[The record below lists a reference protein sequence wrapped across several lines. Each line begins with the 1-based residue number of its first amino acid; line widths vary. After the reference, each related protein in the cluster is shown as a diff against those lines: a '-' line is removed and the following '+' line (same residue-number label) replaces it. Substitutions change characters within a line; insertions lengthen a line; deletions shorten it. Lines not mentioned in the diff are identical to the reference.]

1 MRGFP
6 KVLNSRQ
13 DYENIIS
20 DFGYTAKVK
29 RAYQGLLNTAEKY
42 KFDKELAAES
52 DRTGTEPEYKV
63 MNEQNEDGS
72 EKIVQFKLVD
82 NPNGKIFRLDF
93 TIDEVEEVIE
103 QC

>member
-13 DYENIIS
+13 DYENVIN

-29 RAYQGLLNTAEKY
+29 RAYQGLLNTAQKY
-42 KFDKELAAES
+42 EFDKELAAES
-52 DRTGTEPEYKV
+52 DRTGPEPDYKV
-63 MNEQNEDGS
+63 MTQEEEGT
-72 EKIVQFKLVD
+72 ETIVQYKLVD
-82 NPNGKIFRLDF
+82 NPNGKIFKLGF
-93 TIDEVEEVIE
+93 TIDEVQEVID

>member
-13 DYENIIS
+13 DYENVVS
-20 DFGYTAKVK
+20 DFGYTEKVE
-29 RAYQGLLNTAEKY
+29 RAYQGLLNTAKKY
-42 KFDKELAAES
+42 EFDKELAAES
-52 DRTGTEPEYKV
+52 DRTGPEPEYKV
-63 MNEQNEDGS
+63 MTQEEEGT

-82 NPNGKIFRLDF
+82 NPNGKIFRLGF
-93 TIDEVEEVIE
+93 TVNEVQEVID

>member
-13 DYENIIS
+13 DYENMIN
-20 DFGYTAKVK
+20 DFGYTVKVK
-29 RAYQGLLNTAEKY
+29 RAYQGLLNTAQKY
-42 KFDKELAAES
+42 EFDKELAAETE
-52 DRTGTEPEYKV
+52 RTGPEPEYKV
-63 MNEQNEDGS
+63 MTQEEEGT

-82 NPNGKIFRLDF
+82 NPNGKIFRLGF
-93 TIDEVEEVIE
+93 TIDEVQEVID

>member
-13 DYENIIS
+13 DYKNVVN
-20 DFGYTAKVK
+20 DFGYTAKIK
-29 RAYQGLLNTAEKY
+29 RAYEGLLNTAEKY

-52 DRTGTEPEYKV
+52 DRTGPAPEYKV
-63 MNEQNEDGS
+63 MTQEEEGT
-72 EKIVQFKLVD
+72 ETIVQYKLVD
-82 NPNGKIFRLDF
+82 NPNGKIFKLGF
-93 TIDEVEEVIE
+93 TIDEVQEVVN

>member
-13 DYENIIS
+13 DYENIVS
-20 DFGYTAKVK
+20 DFGYTEKVK

-52 DRTGTEPEYKV
+52 ERTGPVPEYKV
-63 MNEQNEDGS
+63 MTQEEEGT

-82 NPNGKIFRLDF
+82 NPNGKIFRLGF
-93 TIDEVEEVIE
+93 TIEEVQEVIDL
-103 QC
+103 C

>member
-13 DYENIIS
+13 DYENVVN

-29 RAYQGLLNTAEKY
+29 RAYEGLLNTAEKY
-42 KFDKELAAES
+42 EFDKELAAES
-52 DRTGTEPEYKV
+52 DRTGPAPEYKV
-63 MNEQNEDGS
+63 MTQEEEK

-82 NPNGKIFRLDF
+82 NLNGKIFRLGF
-93 TIDEVEEVIE
+93 TVEEVQEVID

>member
-13 DYENIIS
+13 DYENAVN

-29 RAYQGLLNTAEKY
+29 RAYEGLLNTAEKY
-42 KFDKELAAES
+42 EFDKELAAES
-52 DRTGTEPEYKV
+52 DRTGPAPEYKV
-63 MNEQNEDGS
+63 MTQEEEGK

-82 NPNGKIFRLDF
+82 NLNGKIFRLGF
-93 TIDEVEEVIE
+93 TVEEVQEVID

>member
-29 RAYQGLLNTAEKY
+29 RAYQGLLNTAKKY
-42 KFDKELAAES
+42 EFDKELAAES
-52 DRTGTEPEYKV
+52 DRTSPEPEYKV
-63 MNEQNEDGS
+63 MTQEEDEE
-72 EKIVQFKLVD
+72 EKIVQYKLVN
-82 NPNGKIFRLDF
+82 NPDGKIFKLGF
-93 TIDEVEEVIE
+93 TIDEVQEVID

>member
-13 DYENIIS
+13 DYENIIN
-20 DFGYTAKVK
+20 DFGYTEKVK

-42 KFDKELAAES
+42 EFDKELAAES

-63 MNEQNEDGS
+63 MTQEEEGT
-72 EKIVQFKLVD
+72 EKIVQFKLVG
-82 NPNGKIFRLDF
+82 NPNGKIFRLGF
-93 TIDEVEEVIE
+93 TVDEVQEVID

>member
-13 DYENIIS
+13 DYENIVS
-20 DFGYTAKVK
+20 DFGYTEKVK

-42 KFDKELAAES
+42 EFDKELAAES
-52 DRTGTEPEYKV
+52 DRTGPEPEYKV
-63 MNEQNEDGS
+63 MTEEEEGT

-82 NPNGKIFRLDF
+82 NSNGKIFRLGF
-93 TIDEVEEVIE
+93 TVDEVQEVID

>member
-13 DYENIIS
+13 DYENIVS
-20 DFGYTAKVK
+20 DFGYTEKVK

-42 KFDKELAAES
+42 EFDKELAAES
-52 DRTGTEPEYKV
+52 DRTGPEPEYKV
-63 MNEQNEDGS
+63 MTEEEEGT

-82 NPNGKIFRLDF
+82 NLDGKIFKLGF
-93 TIDEVEEVIE
+93 TIDEVQEVID

>member
-13 DYENIIS
+13 DYENIVS
-20 DFGYTAKVK
+20 GFGYTEKVK

-52 DRTGTEPEYKV
+52 ERTGPAPEYKV
-63 MNEQNEDGS
+63 MTQEEEGT

-82 NPNGKIFRLDF
+82 NTDGKIFKLGF
-93 TIDEVEEVIE
+93 TIDEVEEVIA

>member
-13 DYENIIS
+13 DYENIIN

-29 RAYQGLLNTAEKY
+29 RAYQGLLNTAQKY
-42 KFDKELAAES
+42 EFDKELAAES
-52 DRTGTEPEYKV
+52 DRTGSAPEYKV
-63 MNEQNEDGS
+63 MTQEEEGT
-72 EKIVQFKLVD
+72 EKIVQYKLVD
-82 NPNGKIFRLDF
+82 NPNGKIFKLGF
-93 TIDEVEEVIE
+93 TIDEVQEVID

>member
-42 KFDKELAAES
+42 EFDKELAAES
-52 DRTGTEPEYKV
+52 DRTGPAPEYKV
-63 MNEQNEDGS
+63 MTQEEEGT

-82 NPNGKIFRLDF
+82 NPNGKIFRLGF
-93 TIDEVEEVIE
+93 TIDEVQEVID

>member
-1 MRGFP
+1 MRGFS

-13 DYENIIS
+13 DYENIVN

-29 RAYQGLLNTAEKY
+29 RAYQGLLNTAKKY
-42 KFDKELAAES
+42 EFDKELAAES
-52 DRTGTEPEYKV
+52 DRTGPEPEYKV
-63 MNEQNEDGS
+63 MTQEEKGT

-82 NPNGKIFRLDF
+82 NPNGKIFRLGF
-93 TIDEVEEVIE
+93 TVQEVQEVID

>member
-1 MRGFP
+1 MRGFS

-13 DYENIIS
+13 DYENIVS

-29 RAYQGLLNTAEKY
+29 RSYQGLLNTAEKY
-42 KFDKELAAES
+42 EFDKELAAES
-52 DRTGTEPEYKV
+52 DRTGPAPEYKV
-63 MNEQNEDGS
+63 MTQEEEGT

-82 NPNGKIFRLDF
+82 NPNGKIFRLGF
-93 TIDEVEEVIE
+93 TVDEVQEVID

>member
-13 DYENIIS
+13 DYENIVS
-20 DFGYTAKVK
+20 DFGYTEKVE

-42 KFDKELAAES
+42 EFDKELAAES
-52 DRTGTEPEYKV
+52 DRTGPAPEYKV
-63 MNEQNEDGS
+63 MTQEEEGT

-82 NPNGKIFRLDF
+82 NPNGKIFRLGF
-93 TIDEVEEVIE
+93 TIDEVQEVID

>member
-13 DYENIIS
+13 DYENVIN
-20 DFGYTAKVK
+20 DFGYTVKVK
-29 RAYQGLLNTAEKY
+29 RAYQGLLNTAKKY
-42 KFDKELAAES
+42 EFDKELAAES
-52 DRTGTEPEYKV
+52 DRTGPEPEYKV
-63 MNEQNEDGS
+63 MTQEEEGT

-82 NPNGKIFRLDF
+82 NPNGKIFRLGF
-93 TIDEVEEVIE
+93 TVNEVQEVID

>member
-1 MRGFP
+1 MRGFS

-13 DYENIIS
+13 DYENIVN

-29 RAYQGLLNTAEKY
+29 RAYQGLLNTAKKY
-42 KFDKELAAES
+42 EFDKELAAES
-52 DRTGTEPEYKV
+52 DRTGPEPEYKV
-63 MNEQNEDGS
+63 MTQEEEGT

-82 NPNGKIFRLDF
+82 NPNGKIFRLGF
-93 TIDEVEEVIE
+93 TIEEVQEVID

>member
-1 MRGFP
+1 MRGFS

-13 DYENIIS
+13 DYENIVS
-20 DFGYTAKVK
+20 DFGYTEKVK

-42 KFDKELAAES
+42 EFDKELAAES
-52 DRTGTEPEYKV
+52 DRTGPEPEYKV
-63 MNEQNEDGS
+63 MTEEEEGT

-82 NPNGKIFRLDF
+82 NLDGKIFKLGF
-93 TIDEVEEVIE
+93 TIDEVQEVID

>member
-13 DYENIIS
+13 DYENIVS
-20 DFGYTAKVK
+20 DFGYTEKVK

-42 KFDKELAAES
+42 EFDKELAAES

-63 MNEQNEDGS
+63 MTQEEEGT

-82 NPNGKIFRLDF
+82 NPNGKIFRLGF
-93 TIDEVEEVIE
+93 TIEEVQEVID

>member
-1 MRGFP
+1 MRGFS

-13 DYENIIS
+13 DYENIVS
-20 DFGYTAKVK
+20 DFGYTEKVK

-42 KFDKELAAES
+42 EFDKELAAES
-52 DRTGTEPEYKV
+52 DRTGPAPEYKV
-63 MNEQNEDGS
+63 MTQEEEGT

-82 NPNGKIFRLDF
+82 NPNGKIFRLGF
-93 TIDEVEEVIE
+93 TVEEVQEVID

>member
-13 DYENIIS
+13 DYENVVS

-29 RAYQGLLNTAEKY
+29 RAYQGLLNTAKKY
-42 KFDKELAAES
+42 EFDKELAAES
-52 DRTGTEPEYKV
+52 DRTGPEPEYKV
-63 MNEQNEDGS
+63 MTQEEEGT
-72 EKIVQFKLVD
+72 ETIVQYKLVD
-82 NPNGKIFRLDF
+82 NPNSKIFKLGF
-93 TIDEVEEVIE
+93 TVDEVQEVID

>member
-13 DYENIIS
+13 DYENVVN

-29 RAYQGLLNTAEKY
+29 RAYEGLLNTAEKY
-42 KFDKELAAES
+42 EFDKELAAES
-52 DRTGTEPEYKV
+52 DRTGPAPEYKV
-63 MNEQNEDGS
+63 MTQEEEGT
-72 EKIVQFKLVD
+72 ETIVQYKLVD
-82 NPNGKIFRLDF
+82 NPNGKIFKLGF
-93 TIDEVEEVIE
+93 TIDEVQEVID

>member
-13 DYENIIS
+13 DYENIVS
-20 DFGYTAKVK
+20 DFGYTEKVK

-42 KFDKELAAES
+42 EFDKELAAES
-52 DRTGTEPEYKV
+52 DRTGPEPEYKV
-63 MNEQNEDGS
+63 MTQEEEGT

-82 NPNGKIFRLDF
+82 NPNGKIFRLGF
-93 TIDEVEEVIE
+93 TVDEVREVID

>member
-13 DYENIIS
+13 DYENIVS

-42 KFDKELAAES
+42 EFDKELAAES
-52 DRTGTEPEYKV
+52 ERTGPEPEYKV
-63 MNEQNEDGS
+63 MTQEEEGT

-82 NPNGKIFRLDF
+82 NPNGKIFRLGF
-93 TIDEVEEVIE
+93 TVNEVQEVID

>member
-13 DYENIIS
+13 DYKNVVN

-29 RAYQGLLNTAEKY
+29 RAYEGLLNTAEKY
-42 KFDKELAAES
+42 EFDKELAAES
-52 DRTGTEPEYKV
+52 DRTGPAPEYKV
-63 MNEQNEDGS
+63 MTQEEEGK

-82 NPNGKIFRLDF
+82 NLNGKIFRLGF
-93 TIDEVEEVIE
+93 TVEEVQEVID

>member
-1 MRGFP
+1 M
-6 KVLNSRQ
+6 LNSRQ

-29 RAYQGLLNTAEKY
+29 RAYQGLFNTAKKY
-42 KFDKELAAES
+42 EFDKELAAES
-52 DRTGTEPEYKV
+52 DRTGPEPEYKV
-63 MNEQNEDGS
+63 MTQEEKGT

-82 NPNGKIFRLDF
+82 NPNGKIFRLGF
-93 TIDEVEEVIE
+93 TIDEVQEVID

>member
-13 DYENIIS
+13 DYENVVN

-29 RAYQGLLNTAEKY
+29 RAYEGLLNTAEKY

-52 DRTGTEPEYKV
+52 DLTGPEPEYKV
-63 MNEQNEDGS
+63 MTQEEEGK
-72 EKIVQFKLVD
+72 EKIVQYKLVD
-82 NPNGKIFRLDF
+82 NPNGKIFKLGF
-93 TIDEVEEVIE
+93 TIDEVQEVVN
-103 QC
+103 Q

>member
-1 MRGFP
+1 MRGFQ

-13 DYENIIS
+13 DYENIVS

-29 RAYQGLLNTAEKY
+29 RAYQGLLNTAKKY
-42 KFDKELAAES
+42 EFDKELAAES
-52 DRTGTEPEYKV
+52 DRTGPAPEYKV
-63 MNEQNEDGS
+63 MTQEEEGE

-82 NPNGKIFRLDF
+82 NPNGKIFRLGF
-93 TIDEVEEVIE
+93 TVDEVQEVID

>member
-13 DYENIIS
+13 DYENIVS
-20 DFGYTAKVK
+20 DFGYTEKVK

-42 KFDKELAAES
+42 EFDKELAAES
-52 DRTGTEPEYKV
+52 DRTGPTPKYKV
-63 MNEQNEDGS
+63 MTQEEEGT

-82 NPNGKIFRLDF
+82 NPNGKIFRLGF
-93 TIDEVEEVIE
+93 TVDEVQEVID

>member
-13 DYENIIS
+13 DYENVVN

-29 RAYQGLLNTAEKY
+29 RAYEGLLNTAEKY
-42 KFDKELAAES
+42 EFDKELAAES
-52 DRTGTEPEYKV
+52 DLTGPEPEYKV
-63 MNEQNEDGS
+63 MTQEEEGT
-72 EKIVQFKLVD
+72 ETIVQYKLVD
-82 NPNGKIFRLDF
+82 NPNGKIFKLGF
-93 TIDEVEEVIE
+93 TIDEVQEVVN